1 MKQNSPASYTQ
12 YWLNGTWDRE
22 ANAETERIEH
32 TASNKFRSSGV
43 GRGDFLYL
51 VTIKQGR
58 LHVANCMRVGSVS
71 DTKTAQRILS
81 SRDLWDAKDHVIA
94 DKASPCDFQR
104 VLPTALTR
112 QLRFLPGNRPL
123 TFVRGTNRLDGQ
135 TLRGVRRLTD
145 ESARMLAS
153 FVNETRSR
161 AGKHRSPATMLE
173 GASFE
178 TTVDKK
184 ERNRQA
190 RAACIAKH
198 GYKCRACDQTM
209 ESIYGSIGHNLIHV
223 HHVKPLSRSKGRRR
237 VDATRDLV
245 PVCPN
250 CHAIIHRFDPPLSI
264 RTVRKALSD
273 RS

>member
-12 YWLNGTWDRE
+12 YWLNDTWDHE
-22 ANAETERIEH
+22 ANAGTERIEH

-58 LHVANCMRVGSVS
+58 LHVANWMRVRDVL
-71 DTKTAQRILS
+71 DRKAAQRRLS
-81 SRDLWDAKDHVIA
+81 NSNLWDAADHVIA
-94 DKASPCDFQR
+94 DKTSPCDFHR
-104 VLPTALTR
+104 ALPTALTR

-135 TLRGVRRLTD
+135 TLRGVRRLTN
-145 ESARMLAS
+145 ESARMLAA
-153 FVNETRSR
+153 FVHETRNL

-178 TTVDKK
+178 TTIDKK

-198 GYKCRACDQTM
+198 GYKCCACDQTM
-209 ESIYGSIGHNLIHV
+209 ESIYGSIGRNLIHV
-223 HHVKPLSRSKGRRR
+223 HHVKPLSKAKGRRR
-237 VDATRDLV
+237 VDAAMDLV

-250 CHAIIHRFDPPLSI
+250 CHAIIHRSNPPLTI
-264 RTVRKALSD
+264 RQLRRALKK
-273 RS
+273 RP